1 MRALITSM
9 DLISSI
15 FPCVQRRKPLK
26 FPAQE
31 HNGVQPESE
40 ASQASS
46 AASRT
51 VPCKSSARMS
61 VRIVEAVDSQTT
73 ICPEEPVNDHD
84 GLQENEDENEKQRPL
99 VSSVDHKGKGADA
112 DADAES
118 AKDSNIRVIHMDLSN
133 TPTATHDRHNQNQKE
148 PLIPGLPPKA
158 AKLPEVKSRMIENI
172 PEESDDDEGNTP
184 SFEDDPTE
192 KSSQGDAKRNSTWRQ
207 SSRKSLVDIIN
218 LLQSTTSN
226 NISTLRISSL
236 KWPLPPK
243 SPHRPRP
250 STALSCRSST
260 SFSSSVTA
268 TVEFEK
274 PNPIVKKERRMGAAM
289 LPSIRLA
296 ARRWSVDDG
305 GFGNDGSMNPK
316 GPRPLFCE

>member
-1 MRALITSM
+1 M

-15 FPCVQRRKPLK
+15 FPCIQRRKPLK
-26 FPAQE
+26 CSGQE
-31 HNGVQPESE
+31 QNAAQPESE
-40 ASQASS
+40 ESKASS

-73 ICPEEPVNDHD
+73 ICPEEPGNDHD
-84 GLQENEDENEKQRPL
+84 GLQENENEEQRPP
-99 VSSVDHKGKGADA
+99 VTSVERKDA
-112 DADAES
+112 DPDS
-118 AKDSNIRVIHMDLSN
+118 AKDSNTVTTKIKKNHRFP
-133 TPTATHDRHNQNQKE
+133 PT
-148 PLIPGLPPKA
+148 

-184 SFEDDPTE
+184 SFEDDATE
-192 KSSQGDAKRNSTWRQ
+192 KSSQDAKRNSTWRQ

-226 NISTLRISSL
+226 NISTLRINSL

-250 STALSCRSST
+250 ATALSCRSST
-260 SFSSSVTA
+260 SLSSSVTA
-268 TVEFEK
+268 TMEFEK
-274 PNPIVKKERRMGAAM
+274 LTPIVKKERRMGAAM
-289 LPSIRLA
+289 LPSIRLG
-296 ARRWSVDDG
+296 ARRWSVNDG
-305 GFGNDGSMNPK
+305 GIGNDSSMNPRW
-316 GPRPLFCE
+316 PRPLFCE

>member
-1 MRALITSM
+1 M
-9 DLISSI
+9 DLISSM
-15 FPCVQRRKPLK
+15 FPCIQRRKPLK

-31 HNGVQPESE
+31 QNGVQPESE

-46 AASRT
+46 ATSRT
-51 VPCKSSARMS
+51 VPSKSSARMS
-61 VRIVEAVDSQTT
+61 IRIVEAVDSQTT

-84 GLQENEDENEKQRPL
+84 GLQESEKQRPF
-99 VSSVDHKGKGADA
+99 VSSVEHK

-118 AKDSNIRVIHMDLSN
+118 AKDANVRVIHMDLGD
-133 TPTATHDRHNQNQKE
+133 TPTATHDRHSQKE
-148 PLIPGLPPKA
+148 PLIPALPPKA

-172 PEESDDDEGNTP
+172 PEESDDDEGNP
-184 SFEDDPTE
+184 SSFEGPTE

-226 NISTLRISSL
+226 NISTLRINSL

-243 SPHRPRP
+243 SPHRP
-250 STALSCRSST
+250 STALSCRSS
-260 SFSSSVTA
+260 SSLSSSVTA

-274 PNPIVKKERRMGAAM
+274 PAPIVKKERRMGAAI
-289 LPSIRLA
+289 LPTIRLGP
-296 ARRWSVDDG
+296 RRWSVDDG
-305 GFGNDGSMNPK
+305 SIGNDSSINIK

>member
-1 MRALITSM
+1 M

-15 FPCVQRRKPLK
+15 FPCAQRRKPLK

-31 HNGVQPESE
+31 RNGAQPESE
-40 ASQASS
+40 ASHASS

-51 VPCKSSARMS
+51 VPSKSSVRMS

-84 GLQENEDENEKQRPL
+84 GLLENENENEKQRPL
-99 VSSVDHKGKGADA
+99 VSSIEHKDADAGADA
-112 DADAES
+112 DSAEDA
-118 AKDSNIRVIHMDLSN
+118 NIRVIHMDLSD
-133 TPTATHDRHNQNQKE
+133 TPTATHD
-148 PLIPGLPPKA
+148 P

-172 PEESDDDEGNTP
+172 PEESDDEEEGNTP
-184 SFEDDPTE
+184 SFEDDAAE
-192 KSSQGDAKRNSTWRQ
+192 KSSQDAKRNSTWRQ

-226 NISTLRISSL
+226 NISTLRINSL
-236 KWPLPPK
+236 N
-243 SPHRPRP
+243 
-250 STALSCRSST
+250 
-260 SFSSSVTA
+260 SSVTA

-274 PNPIVKKERRMGAAM
+274 PTPIVKKERRMGAAM
-289 LPSIRLA
+289 LPSIRLG

-305 GFGNDGSMNPK
+305 GIGNDGSMNPK

>member
-1 MRALITSM
+1 M

-15 FPCVQRRKPLK
+15 FPCIQRRKPLK

-31 HNGVQPESE
+31 QNDAQPESE

-84 GLQENEDENEKQRPL
+84 GLQENENEKQRPH
-99 VSSVDHKGKGADA
+99 VSSVEHKDA
-112 DADAES
+112 DPDTDS
-118 AKDSNIRVIHMDLSN
+118 AKDSNVRIIHMDLSD
-133 TPTATHDRHNQNQKE
+133 TPTATQDCHNQNQKE
-148 PLIPGLPPKA
+148 PLIPALPPKA

-172 PEESDDDEGNTP
+172 PEESDDDDEGNTP
-184 SFEDDPTE
+184 SFEDDATE
-192 KSSQGDAKRNSTWRQ
+192 KSSQDAKRNSTWRQ

-226 NISTLRISSL
+226 NISTLRINSL

-250 STALSCRSST
+250 ATALSCRSST

-274 PNPIVKKERRMGAAM
+274 PAPIVKKERRMGAAM
-289 LPSIRLA
+289 LPSIRLGP
-296 ARRWSVDDG
+296 RRWSVDDG
-305 GFGNDGSMNPK
+305 GIGNDSSMNPK

>member
-1 MRALITSM
+1 M

-15 FPCVQRRKPLK
+15 FPCIQRRKPLK

-31 HNGVQPESE
+31 HNDVQPESE

-51 VPCKSSARMS
+51 VPSKSSARMS

-73 ICPEEPVNDHD
+73 ICPEEPMNDHD
-84 GLQENEDENEKQRPL
+84 GLQENENENEKQRPL
-99 VSSVDHKGKGADA
+99 VSSVEHRHADA
-112 DADAES
+112 DADADADS
-118 AKDSNIRVIHMDLSN
+118 AKDSNVRVIYMDLN
-133 TPTATHDRHNQNQKE
+133 DTPTATHGRHNQNQKE
-148 PLIPGLPPKA
+148 PLIPAPPPKA

-172 PEESDDDEGNTP
+172 PEESDDDGDNTP
-184 SFEDDPTE
+184 PFEDATGN
-192 KSSQGDAKRNSTWRQ
+192 SSERDAKRNSTWRQ

-226 NISTLRISSL
+226 NISTLRINSL

-274 PNPIVKKERRMGAAM
+274 PTPIDKKERRMGAAM

-296 ARRWSVDDG
+296 ARRWSVNDG
-305 GFGNDGSMNPK
+305 GIDNDSSVNPK

>member
-1 MRALITSM
+1 M

-26 FPAQE
+26 CPAQE
-31 HNGVQPESE
+31 QNGVQAESE
-40 ASQASS
+40 ASNASS

-51 VPCKSSARMS
+51 VAGKTSQRMS

-84 GLQENEDENEKQRPL
+84 GLPETLISHGESR
-99 VSSVDHKGKGADA
+99 DA
-112 DADAES
+112 DAAWEK
-118 AKDSNIRVIHMDLSN
+118 AGNVRVIHMDLSDTP
-133 TPTATHDRHNQNQKE
+133 TPTATHRQEQAPSKE
-148 PLIPGLPPKA
+148 PRIPTLPPKA

-172 PEESDDDEGNTP
+172 PEEDDDEFARADNIS
-184 SFEDDPTE
+184 SFEEPTE
-192 KSSQGDAKRNSTWRQ
+192 KSSETETETPRDAKRSSTWRH

-226 NISTLRISSL
+226 NISTLRINSL
-236 KWPLPPK
+236 KWPLPPR
-243 SPHRPRP
+243 SPHRP
-250 STALSCRSST
+250 STALSCRSSS

-274 PNPIVKKERRMGAAM
+274 PSPIVKKERRMGAAI
-289 LPSIRLA
+289 LPTIRLGP
-296 ARRWSVDDG
+296 RKWSDDG
-305 GFGNDGSMNPK
+305 GYDNGDNTSNTK
-316 GPRPLFCE
+316 GPGPLFCE